1 MIFEKK
7 IFRYTLV
14 TCLIAMLIA
23 IGMYAYLGI
32 FSRYLADDYCEAV
45 RVNNASPVDAV
56 FDRYVEGATRAS
68 NRYSNLLFVGIS
80 EMLGNNSM
88 QVTIVSMIL
97 LWVAGL
103 SWCVHEIRRY
113 MKIDWFLP
121 LDIFWGTTFGF
132 FSFLQAPNLFQSV
145 FWRSSMMT
153 HFAPLV
159 FGSFLFAF
167 LVRQLRRLRI
177 SSSSPLNNFIVFF
190 AAFIIAGFSEPP
202 AATMVTV
209 LALLMPMIW
218 LCEKAPVKQKQ
229 FALVA
234 WTFTGALLGIML
246 MFFSPAGA
254 NIAEKRNLDFVV
266 IAGKSFF
273 YSYLFIIDSLK
284 IAPLPTF
291 LSVLMPL
298 LLVWLYKQA
307 EPSPLS
313 RIKIYFILFGV
324 FAIPLLMWLLIAAG
338 FSPSVYGQNF
348 PVERMRFLARTIMIA
363 AFMLEGALFGFLLKD
378 MRFKYNQIFGQWI
391 VVILFAVLAVVYP
404 LRAALNVYKF
414 DVPKFRANAESWD
427 TRDAQIRLAVQQ
439 GATDLVVV
447 QLDSMGGVVEYKGN
461 RSFWVNSCAARYYGL
476 DSLIAP

>member
-23 IGMYAYLGI
+23 IGTYAYLGI
-32 FSRYLADDYCEAV
+32 FSRYRADDYCEAV
-45 RVNNASPVDAV
+45 RVRNLSPVDAV
-56 FDRYVEGATRAS
+56 FDRYLAGATRAS

-80 EMLGNNSM
+80 EMLGNNNM

-97 LWVAGL
+97 LWGAGL

-121 LDIFWGTTFGF
+121 LDVFWGTTLSF
-132 FSFLQAPNLFQSV
+132 FSFLQAPHLFQSV

-167 LVRQLRRLRI
+167 LVRQLRRLKI
-177 SSSSPLNNFIVFF
+177 SPSSHLINSFAFF

-202 AATMVTV
+202 AATMVTA
-209 LALLMPMIW
+209 LALLMPMTW
-218 LCEKAPVKQKQ
+218 LCGKHLVKQKQ
-229 FALVA
+229 LALVA
-234 WTFTGALLGIML
+234 WTFAGTFLGIMT
-246 MFFSPAGA
+246 MIFSPAGA
-254 NIAEKRNLDFVV
+254 NIAQARDLSFLV
-266 IAGKSFF
+266 ILSRSFL
-273 YSYLFIIDSLK
+273 YSFLFTIDSLK
-284 IAPLPTF
+284 IIPLPIV
-291 LSVLMPL
+291 LSALMPL
-298 LLVWLYKQA
+298 MLIWLYRQVD
-307 EPSPLS
+307 PSPLS
-313 RIKIYFILFGV
+313 RNNIYIILIEIV
-324 FAIPLLMWLLIAAG
+324 ATPVLMWLLIAAG
-338 FSPSVYGQNF
+338 FAPSVYGQNY

-363 AFMLEGALFGFLLKD
+363 AFMVDGALFGVLLKD
-378 MRFKYNQIFGQWI
+378 MQFKYNRILGEWA
-391 VVILFAVLAVVYP
+391 VLTLFAVVAIVYP
-404 LRAALNVYKF
+404 LRAALHVYKF
-414 DVPKFRANAESWD
+414 DIPEFRTNAESWD
-427 TRDAQIRLAVQQ
+427 IRDAQIRLAVEQ

-461 RSFWVNSCAARYYGL
+461 RSFWVNVCAARYYGL

>member
-1 MIFEKK
+1 MIFEQK

-23 IGMYAYLGI
+23 IGMYAYLGV

-45 RVNNASPVDAV
+45 RVNNSSPFDAV
-56 FDRYVEGATRAS
+56 FDRYSAGATRAS
-68 NRYSNLLFVGIS
+68 NRYSNLLFVGLS
-80 EMLGNNSM
+80 EMLGNNNM

-97 LWVAGL
+97 LWGAGL

-113 MKIDWFLP
+113 LKIDWFVP
-121 LDIFWGTTFGF
+121 LDIFWGATFGF

-159 FGSFLFAF
+159 LGSFLCAF

-177 SSSSPLNNFIVFF
+177 SPSSHLINSIAFF

-209 LALLMPMIW
+209 LALLMPVAW
-218 LCEKAPVKQKQ
+218 LCEKSPVKQKQ

-234 WTFTGALLGIML
+234 WTFTGAFLGLMI

-284 IAPLPTF
+284 IVPLPTF

-307 EPSPLS
+307 QLSPLS
-313 RIKIYFILFGV
+313 RKDRYIILIEIV
-324 FAIPLLMWLLIAAG
+324 AIPILMWLLIAAG
-338 FSPSVYGQNF
+338 FSPSVYGQNY

-363 AFMLEGALFGFLLKD
+363 AFMLEGALFGVLLKD
-378 MRFKYNQIFGQWI
+378 MQFKYHQISGQWA
-391 VVILFAVLAVVYP
+391 VLVFFAVVAIVYP
-404 LRAALNVYKF
+404 VRAALHMYKF
-414 DVPKFRANAESWD
+414 DVPQFRTNAENWD
-427 TRDAQIRLAVQQ
+427 IRDAQIRSAVEQ
-439 GATDLVVV
+439 GAADLVVV

-461 RSFWVNSCAARYYGL
+461 RSFWVNLCAARYYGL